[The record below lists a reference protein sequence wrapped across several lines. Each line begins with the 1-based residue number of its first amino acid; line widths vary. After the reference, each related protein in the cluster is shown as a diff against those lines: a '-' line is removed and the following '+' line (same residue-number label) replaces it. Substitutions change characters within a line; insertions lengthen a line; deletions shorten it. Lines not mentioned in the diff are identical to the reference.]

1 MKKTFQEEHPV
12 TEFSLMIQ
20 IRKQLRRLFSRWS
33 VNVSNSSH
41 VTNTYHG
48 FYIITFNS
56 FTCCTCKLCKNR
68 IIVSLQLLFWFRVLA
83 DISLHIIRKDIGY
96 RFVQGVTWPTNH
108 VKAVHF
114 TQNPKDLLYLS
125 PTDFREF
132 LPILECFETW
142 YNT

>member
-48 FYIITFNS
+48 FYITFNL
-56 FTCCTCKLCKNR
+56 FICGTCKLCKNR
-68 IIVSLQLLFWFRVLA
+68 IIVSLQLLF
-83 DISLHIIRKDIGY
+83 
-96 RFVQGVTWPTNH
+96 
-108 VKAVHF
+108 
-114 TQNPKDLLYLS
+114 
-125 PTDFREF
+125 
-132 LPILECFETW
+132 
-142 YNT
+142 